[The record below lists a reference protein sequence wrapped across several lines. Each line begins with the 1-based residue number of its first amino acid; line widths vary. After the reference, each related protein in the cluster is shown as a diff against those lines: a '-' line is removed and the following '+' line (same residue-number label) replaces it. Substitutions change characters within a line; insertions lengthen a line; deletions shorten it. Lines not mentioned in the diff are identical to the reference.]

1 MPKFKYGYF
10 INSSK
15 SEAEQTPVKAFC
27 QALNVAYE
35 EEPNAE
41 NYNPEF
47 LEKIK
52 RSEDDFNAGQVYKI
66 NLDDIWK

>member
-1 MPKFKYGYF
+1 MDTLLILPK
-10 INSSK
+10 N
-15 SEAEQTPVKAFC
+15 EAGQTAVKAFC

-41 NYNPEF
+41 NYNLEF

-52 RSEDDFNAGQVYKI
+52 RSEDDFNAGRV
-66 NLDDIWK
+66 